1 MKTYDVVLFASIQE
15 IVTVEARDEDDAAEI
30 ALQIVRAG
38 YTPNRDLDWDV
49 EEVNAGD
56 PLDVAE

>member
-1 MKTYDVVLFASIQE
+1 MKTFDVVLFASIQE
-15 IVTVEARDEDDAAEI
+15 IVTVEARDEDAAADI

-49 EEVNAGD
+49 EEVNIGD
-56 PLDVAE
+56 PVDVAE

>member
-1 MKTYDVVLFASIQE
+1 MRTYDVVLFTSIQE
-15 IVTVEARDEDDAAEI
+15 VVTVEARDEDAAADI

-49 EEVNAGD
+49 EEVNIGD
-56 PLDVAE
+56 PADVTE

>member
-1 MKTYDVVLFASIQE
+1 MRTYDVVLFASIQE

-30 ALQIVRAG
+30 ALQIVKAG
-38 YTPNRDLDWDV
+38 YTPHGQLDWDV
-49 EEVNAGD
+49 EEVNIGD

>member
-1 MKTYDVVLFASIQE
+1 MRTYDVMLFTSIQE
-15 IVTVEARDEDDAAEI
+15 IVSVEARDEDDAAEI

-38 YTPNRDLDWDV
+38 YTSNRDLDWDV

>member
-1 MKTYDVVLFASIQE
+1 MRTYDVVLFASIQE

-30 ALQIVRAG
+30 ALQIVKAG
-38 YTPNRDLDWDV
+38 YTPHGQLDWDV

>member
-1 MKTYDVVLFASIQE
+1 MKTFDVVLFASIQE

-30 ALQIVRAG
+30 ALQIVKSG
-38 YTPNRDLDWDV
+38 YTPHAQVDWDV
-49 EEVNAGD
+49 EEVNIGD

>member
-56 PLDVAE
+56 PADVAE